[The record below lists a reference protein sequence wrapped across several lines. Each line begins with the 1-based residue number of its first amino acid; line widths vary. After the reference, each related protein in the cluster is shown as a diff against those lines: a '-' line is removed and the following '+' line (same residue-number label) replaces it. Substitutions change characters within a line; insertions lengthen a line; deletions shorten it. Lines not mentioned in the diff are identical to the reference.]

1 MTSPTSPRRHSTAG
15 FTLIE
20 LLTVVILIGIGASIA
35 APQVNRMATRNKTQA
50 AASRLSADLAY
61 ARILAV
67 RWGRPTSVRFTATGS
82 EYSVTVDTAG
92 LASPNFVQ
100 VKTVRVSQEY
110 AGIRLAPPQAR
121 VSFNSRGMVSAGH
134 GTFTATNGSVTDTLQ
149 LYLTGRTY
157 LAK

>member
-1 MTSPTSPRRHSTAG
+1 MTSPTSRLRSTAG

-35 APQVNRMATRNKTQA
+35 APQVSRMAMRNKTQS

-67 RWGRPTSVRFTATGS
+67 RWGRPTSVRFSATGT
-82 EYSVTVDTAG
+82 EYRVTVDTAG
-92 LASPNFVQ
+92 LASANFVE
-100 VKTVRVSQEY
+100 VKTVRVSGEY
-110 AGIRLAPPQAR
+110 AGVHLAFPAAR

-134 GTFTATNGSVTDTLQ
+134 GTFTATSGSVTDSLQ
-149 LYLTGRTY
+149 LYPTGRTY